1 MDKPTQDEL
10 QHLLEEATFDYTLG
24 DADNALEKLNRVLE
38 HNAEYFEAWHALAEV
53 YYSKKQ
59 LDESLKAAE
68 QAHAI
73 KPDDLHLN
81 TSLSRIWVALG
92 DKDKAEHFGAQA
104 RLLGWKDQLKE
115 PPQESF

>member
-1 MDKPTQDEL
+1 MDKPTEDEL
-10 QHLLEEATFDYTLG
+10 QHLLEEATFDYTVG
-24 DADNALEKLNRVLE
+24 DAGSAVDKLKNVLE
-38 HNAEYFEAWHALAEV
+38 HNSQYFEAWHALAEV
-53 YYSKKQ
+53 YYSQKQ

-68 QAHAI
+68 RAHAI
-73 KPDDLHLN
+73 RPDDLHLN

-115 PPQESF
+115 PPRGDF